1 MMVAGNDGCL
11 PAFGVASASAPASTS
26 RAGQGEHRAARIGAQ
41 SHRSGQQPSAMH
53 LRADLPLR
61 RRRGGGGGLSVVPL
75 AGAPAPPPQPS
86 PARRGDAIDCKA
98 LDGQRKR

>member
-1 MMVAGNDGCL
+1 
-11 PAFGVASASAPASTS
+11 
-26 RAGQGEHRAARIGAQ
+26 
-41 SHRSGQQPSAMH
+41 
-53 LRADLPLR
+53 
-61 RRRGGGGGLSVVPL
+61 VPL